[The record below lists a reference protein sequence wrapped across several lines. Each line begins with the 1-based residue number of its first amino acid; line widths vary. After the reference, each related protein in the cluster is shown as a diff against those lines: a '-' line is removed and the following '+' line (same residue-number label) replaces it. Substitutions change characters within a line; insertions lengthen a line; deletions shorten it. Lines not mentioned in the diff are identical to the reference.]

1 MPMEMLGTHP
11 TARTRKDLVEQRVKA
26 MNLDVNQFCV
36 SNYYG
41 EFLAP
46 PPVGI
51 CGIGGL
57 EREKW
62 DRAENAGV
70 IRATLGTP
78 AGKTS
83 RDLASTS
90 YLALHV

>member
-11 TARTRKDLVEQRVKA
+11 TASIPKDLVEQRVKA

-36 SNYYG
+36 SSYYG
-41 EFLAP
+41 EFRAP
-46 PPVGI
+46 PSVGI

-62 DRAENAGV
+62 GRAENAG
-70 IRATLGTP
+70 G
-78 AGKTS
+78 
-83 RDLASTS
+83 
-90 YLALHV
+90 H